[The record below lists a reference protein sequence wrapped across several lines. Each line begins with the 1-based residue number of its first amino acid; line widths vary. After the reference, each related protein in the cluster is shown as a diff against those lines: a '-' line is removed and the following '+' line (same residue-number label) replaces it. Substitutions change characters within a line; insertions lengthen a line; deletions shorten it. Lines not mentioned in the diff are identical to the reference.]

1 MPANDLI
8 SRGARTTPFG
18 LLAVHMTA
26 AAERVIA
33 SGRRSAFADEIPA
46 DLSPSV
52 VGYRV
57 FDGTAATH
65 VSGDGYHRV
74 HE

>member
-1 MPANDLI
+1 MI
-8 SRGARTTPFG
+8 SRGARTNPFG
-18 LLAVHMTA
+18 SLAVHMTA

-33 SGRRSAFADEIPA
+33 SGRRSASADVIPA
-46 DLSPSV
+46 DLSPS